1 MSKLAEYRKLEQ
13 QVATQLAEFDLL
25 KNDSSFQ
32 REMEFEIKLR
42 ELLREYDYSL
52 IKVINIR
59 PTSVTVKITR
69 KARVAK
75 VYRNPNSGEI
85 IVTKGGHHRQLRG
98 WQAEFGKD
106 VVESWRTQ

>member
-1 MSKLAEYRKLEQ
+1 MSKLAECRRLEQ
-13 QVATQLAEFDLL
+13 QIAIKLAELESL
-25 KNDSSFQ
+25 RNDSSFQ

-69 KARVAK
+69 RARIAK

-85 IVTKGGHHRQLRG
+85 VVTKGGHHRQLRG
-98 WQAEFGKD
+98 WQVEFGKD